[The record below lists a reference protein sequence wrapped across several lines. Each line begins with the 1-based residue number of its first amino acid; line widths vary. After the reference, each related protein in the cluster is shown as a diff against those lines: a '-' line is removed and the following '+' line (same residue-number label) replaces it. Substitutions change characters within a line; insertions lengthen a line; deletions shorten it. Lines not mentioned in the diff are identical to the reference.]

1 MQLKGIF
8 AFNYGIFT
16 SKVDNEFVDKRIQK
30 QISMFFQYS
39 KNNKFQISWAGWIK
53 AGCIFLLPY
62 VLL

>member
-39 KNNKFQISWAGWIK
+39 KNNKFQISWAG
-53 AGCIFLLPY
+53 
-62 VLL
+62 